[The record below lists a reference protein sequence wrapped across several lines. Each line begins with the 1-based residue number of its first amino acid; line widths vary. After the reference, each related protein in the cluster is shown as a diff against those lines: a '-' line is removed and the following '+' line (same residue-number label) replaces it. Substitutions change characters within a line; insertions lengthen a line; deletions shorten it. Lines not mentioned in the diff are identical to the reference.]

1 MLAFVDVETPVTS
14 FVFFASAARGLVSVA
29 AEELRALGATDLREH
44 PAGVHFT
51 GDLELG
57 YRACLWLRVASRVMV
72 EIAQIDAVDALQLY
86 GETKRQLWSRWLNPE
101 LSFAVSFHGGNPNIN
116 NTGFGAQ
123 KVKDAIVDAL
133 QTTLGRRSLVDPQRP
148 AQVVHVHLS
157 GDKARLT
164 LDLVGG
170 EALHQRG
177 YRVEAGDAPLRETLA
192 AGLLWRAGW
201 PAIAK
206 AGGGFVDP
214 MCGSG
219 TVLIEAGW
227 MAGDVAPGIL
237 RKQWALQHWP
247 QHEAEV
253 WARLQDEMRNRADI
267 GLEQL
272 PLMLG
277 FDRDA
282 RIIPVVQAN
291 LERAGL
297 DEFVRVAQGRVED
310 LHLPADKPEHGLML
324 TNPPYGERLG
334 EVGNMPALYAA
345 LGEAM
350 RRELMGWEAAMILPK
365 EAESW
370 HLGWRAFRAHE
381 VLNGP
386 IECRLLRFHLQE
398 DQRLA
403 PRVQDDGSAAR
414 LVRACAPMAES
425 SGAQMVANRLRKNLK
440 EFTRWATKEG
450 VSCFRVYDADMPE
463 YSQAIDLYHDL
474 DGKRWVNVQ
483 EYAAPAKVSQE
494 DARRRLRETLSVLP
508 EVLQVEPEQIFL
520 RVRER
525 QRGESQYEKQD
536 ERGVFHKVRE
546 GEATVL
552 VNFTDYLDTGLF
564 LDHRLTRAWLGEW
577 AQGKDCLNLFCY
589 TGVASVQ
596 MGLGGARSTTS
607 VDMSRTYLEWARRNL
622 ELNGLSRSKHHLIQA
637 DCLAWLDEAVQAREL
652 FDLIFIDPPSFSS
665 SKRMQGTLDVQRDHV
680 AMLRKALHLLRKGGK
695 LVFSNNLQRFKLD
708 EASLSDLAIQNV
720 SQASIPKDFARN
732 PRIHQCWVLAFKG

>member
-1 MLAFVDVETPVTS
+1 MSQLLCWDARVS
-14 FVFFASAARGLVSVA
+14 QFVFFASAAKGLVSVV
-29 AEELRALGATDLREH
+29 AEELRALGATELREH
-44 PAGVHFT
+44 PAGVHFS
-51 GDLELG
+51 GDMAFG
-57 YRACLWLRVASRVMV
+57 YRACLWLRAASRVLV
-72 EIAQIDAVDALQLY
+72 EIAQIDADDAEYLY
-86 GETKRQLWSRWLNPE
+86 KGVHQQDWQRWLDPAK
-101 LSFAVSFHGGNPNIN
+101 SFAVSFHGGNQSIN

-123 KVKDAIVDAL
+123 KVKDAIVDAF
-133 QTTLGRRSLVDPQRP
+133 QERYGRRPLVEPQRP
-148 AQVVHVHLS
+148 DQVVHVHLS
-157 GDKARLT
+157 GARARIA
-164 LDLVGG
+164 LDLIGG

-177 YRVEAGDAPLRETLA
+177 YRQEAGDAPLRETLA

-206 AGGGFVDP
+206 AGGGFIDP

-219 TVLIEAGW
+219 TLLIEAAW

-237 RKQWALQHWP
+237 RKHWALQYWP
-247 QHEAEV
+247 QHEVSV
-253 WARLQDEMRNRADI
+253 WSSLQEEMRTRCDT
-267 GLEQL
+267 GLEHL

-282 RIIPVVQAN
+282 RVLHLAREN
-291 LERAGL
+291 LARAGV
-297 DEFVRVAQGRVED
+297 DEVAQVVQGRVED
-310 LHLPADKPEHGLML
+310 LHLPDELPEHGLML

-334 EVGNMPALYAA
+334 EVSNMPALYAA
-345 LGEAM
+345 LGETM
-350 RRELMGWEAAMILPK
+350 GRELLGWEAAMILPK

-370 HLGWRAFRAHE
+370 HLGWRAFRAHD
-381 VLNGP
+381 VFNGP
-386 IECRLLRFHLQE
+386 IECRLLRFHLQD

-425 SGAQMVANRLRKNLK
+425 NGAQMVANRLRKNLK
-440 EFTRWATKEG
+440 EFARWAQQE
-450 VSCFRVYDADMPE
+450 SIACYRVYDADMPE

-483 EYAAPAKVSQE
+483 EYAAPATVSQE
-494 DARRRLRETLSVLP
+494 DARRRLREAVSVLP
-508 EVLQVEPEQIFL
+508 DVLQVEPEQIFL
-520 RVRER
+520 RIRER

-546 GEATVL
+546 GAATVL

-564 LDHRLTRAWLGEW
+564 LDHRVTRGWLGEW

-622 ELNGLSRSKHHLIQA
+622 ELNTLSNKRHHLIQA
-637 DCLAWLDEAVQAREL
+637 DCLLWMEEAAQAREQ
-652 FDLIFIDPPSFSS
+652 FDLIFLDPPSFSS
-665 SKRMQGTLDVQRDHV
+665 SKRMQGTLDIQRDHV
-680 AMLRKALHLLRKGGK
+680 PMLRQAMRLLRPGGK
-695 LVFSNNLQRFKLD
+695 LVFSNNMQRFKLD
-708 EASLSDLAIQNV
+708 MAALEDLAIEDV
-720 SQASIPKDFARN
+720 SKASIPKDFARS
-732 PRIHQCWVLAFKG
+732 PRIHQCWVLAFKS

>member
-1 MLAFVDVETPVTS
+1 M
-14 FVFFASAARGLVSVA
+14 FFASAARGLVSVV
-29 AEELRALGATDLREH
+29 AEELRALGATELREH
-44 PAGVHFT
+44 PAGVHFS
-51 GDLELG
+51 GDMELG
-57 YRACLWLRVASRVMV
+57 YRACLWLRAASRVLV
-72 EIAQIDAVDALQLY
+72 EIAQIESETAQQLY
-86 GETKRQLWSRWLNPE
+86 NEVKRQDWTRWLDAGR
-101 LSFAVSFHGGNPNIN
+101 SFAVSFHGGNEQIN

-123 KVKDAIVDAL
+123 KVKDAVVDAL
-133 QTTLGRRSLVDPQRP
+133 QTLTGRRLLVDPKQP
-148 AQVVHVHLS
+148 EQVLHVHLS
-157 GDKARLT
+157 GVKARLT

-206 AGGGFVDP
+206 AGGGLVDP

-219 TVLIEAGW
+219 TILIEAGW

-237 RKQWALQHWP
+237 RKSWALQLWP
-247 QHEAEV
+247 QHDAALWDALRAET
-253 WARLQDEMRNRADI
+253 RQRADA

-272 PLMLG
+272 SMIMG

-282 RIIPVVQAN
+282 RMIPIARAN

-297 DEFVRVAQGRVED
+297 DEWVQVNQGRVED
-310 LHLPADKPEHGLML
+310 LHLSASRPEHGLL
-324 TNPPYGERLG
+324 LSNPPYGERLG

-345 LGEAM
+345 LGETM
-350 RRELMGWEAAMILPK
+350 RRELMGWEAALILPR

-370 HLGWRAFRAHE
+370 QLGWRAFRAHE

-386 IECRLLRFHLQE
+386 IECRLLRFHLQD

-403 PRVQDDGSAAR
+403 PRAPDDGSAAR
-414 LVRACAPMAES
+414 LLRACAPMAES
-425 SGAQMVANRLRKNLK
+425 NGAQMVANRLRKNLK
-440 EFTRWATKEG
+440 ELTRWAAQEG
-450 VSCFRVYDADMPE
+450 ISCYRVYDADMPE
-463 YSQAIDLYHDL
+463 YSQAIDLYHDI

-508 EVLQVEPEQIFL
+508 EVLQVEPEQVFL

-525 QRGESQYEKQD
+525 QRGEAQYEKQD
-536 ERGVFHKVRE
+536 ERGEFHIVQE
-546 GEATVL
+546 GAAKL
-552 VNFTDYLDTGLF
+552 WVNFTDYLDTGLF
-564 LDHRLTRAWLGEW
+564 LDHRVTRAWLGEW

-589 TGVASVQ
+589 TGVASVH

-607 VDMSRTYLEWARRNL
+607 VDMSRTYLEWARRNMD
-622 ELNGLSRSKHHLIQA
+622 LNGLSKTRHHLIQA
-637 DCLAWLDEAVQAREL
+637 DCLAWMDEALREREQ
-652 FDLIFIDPPSFSS
+652 FDLIFLDPPSFSS
-665 SKRMQGTLDVQRDHV
+665 SKRMQGTLDIQRDHV
-680 AMLRKALHLLRKGGK
+680 AMIRAALRLLRKGGK

-708 EASLSDLAIQNV
+708 MAELSDLVIEDV
-720 SQASIPKDFARN
+720 SKASIPRDFARN
-732 PRIHQCWVLAFKG
+732 PRIHQCWVLAFKA

>member
-1 MLAFVDVETPVTS
+1 MVMPVSS
-14 FVFFASAARGLVSVA
+14 FVFFASAAKGLVSVV
-29 AEELRALGATDLREH
+29 AEELRALGASELREH
-44 PAGVHFT
+44 PAGVHFS
-51 GDLELG
+51 GDLDFG
-57 YRACLWLRVASRVMV
+57 YRACLWLRAASRVLV
-72 EIAQIDAVDALQLY
+72 EIAQIDAVDAERMFSEVHRLD
-86 GETKRQLWSRWLNPE
+86 WPRWLNPAK
-101 LSFAVSFHGGNPNIN
+101 SFAVSFHGGNENIN

-123 KVKDAIVDAL
+123 KVKDAIVDAFFERH
-133 QTTLGRRSLVDPQRP
+133 GRRPLVEPQRP
-148 AQVVHVHLS
+148 DQVIHVHLS
-157 GDKARLT
+157 GAKARVS

-219 TVLIEAGW
+219 TLLIEAGW

-253 WARLQDEMRNRADI
+253 WATLQAEIRQRADA

-282 RIIPVVQAN
+282 RIIPVAQAN

-297 DEFVRVAQGRVED
+297 DELVQVMQGRVEG
-310 LHLPADKPEHGLML
+310 LRLPEGLPEHGLML

-334 EVGNMPALYAA
+334 EVSNMPALYAA
-345 LGEAM
+345 LGETM

-370 HLGWRAFRAHE
+370 HLGWRAFRAHD

-386 IECRLLRFHLQE
+386 IECRLLRFHLQD

-414 LVRACAPMAES
+414 LVLACAGMAES
-425 SGAQMVANRLRKNLK
+425 NGAQMVANRLRKNLK
-440 EFTRWATKEG
+440 EFSRWAAQEG
-450 VSCFRVYDADMPE
+450 VSCYRVYDADMPE

-474 DGKRWVNVQ
+474 AGKRWVNVQ
-483 EYAAPAKVSQE
+483 EYAAPASVSQE
-494 DARRRLRETLSVLP
+494 DARRRLREAISVLP
-508 EVLQVEPEQIFL
+508 EVLQVAPEQIFL
-520 RVRER
+520 RIRER
-525 QRGESQYEKQD
+525 QRGEAQYEKQD
-536 ERGVFHKVRE
+536 ERGVFHKVQE
-546 GEATVL
+546 GAAKLL

-564 LDHRLTRAWLGEW
+564 LDHRVTRAWLGEW

-596 MGLGGARSTTS
+596 MGMGGARSTTS

-622 ELNGLSRSKHHLIQA
+622 ELNGLSKNRHHLIQA
-637 DCLAWLDEAVQAREL
+637 DCLVWMDEAASSSSGSREQ
-652 FDLIFIDPPSFSS
+652 FDLIFLDPPSFSS
-665 SKRMQGTLDVQRDHV
+665 SKRMQGTLDIQRDHV
-680 AMLRKALHLLRKGGK
+680 PMIRAALRLLRKGGK

-708 EASLSDLAIQNV
+708 VAALDDLLVEDV
-720 SQASIPKDFARN
+720 SKASIPRDFARN
-732 PRIHQCWVLAFKG
+732 PRIHQCWVLAFKS